1 MALVLRDTKGVP
13 LTYEELDGNFTFLSG
28 RIDTTETAIG
38 KLEVIENPLGNIA
51 GAIAVDLSLG
61 TFIMGTL
68 TAPITLSF
76 TNPPTT
82 GIRKPFVL
90 SFTGVYAITF
100 PAGTKFVG
108 GEALDITGPSYDIN
122 CMINSAGVVTV
133 YGVVDTIAPLA

>member
-1 MALVLRDTKGVP
+1 MALILRDTKGVP
-13 LTYEELDGNFTFLSG
+13 LTYGELDGNFTFLSG
-28 RIDTTETAIG
+28 RIDS
-38 KLEVIENPLGNIA
+38 LEVIENSLGNIT
-51 GAIAVDLSLG
+51 GAVAVNLNLG
-61 TFIMGTL
+61 TFIIGTL

-76 TNPPTT
+76 TNPPTA

-100 PAGTKFVG
+100 PVGTKFVG

-122 CMINSAGVVTV
+122 CMIDSAGVVTV